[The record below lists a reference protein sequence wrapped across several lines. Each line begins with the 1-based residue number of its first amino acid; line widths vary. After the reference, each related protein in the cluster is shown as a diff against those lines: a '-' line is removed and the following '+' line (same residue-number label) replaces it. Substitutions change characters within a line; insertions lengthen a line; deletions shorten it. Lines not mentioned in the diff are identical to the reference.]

1 MKLSLIF
8 LTLLLLTSCS
18 ITYFD
23 STQPMDVANSTKI
36 PSEFQGYWS
45 NNDEQLTINSTSFT
59 FKDKISADRGK
70 DSLAV
75 IHRVISDSFVVKV
88 KFPYC
93 FFNIKTDSN
102 WQVFTLIKTDSAIQV
117 AIPSITVDNIKN
129 TNLKIENE
137 LVGDDFNSYTYTK
150 GKLTFEQFKQ
160 VLNNENERI
169 LLYYD
174 GTLYTGDEVDE
185 TEGIE
190 VIEKAE
196 EN

>member
-59 FKDKISADRGK
+59 FNAKISADRGK

-75 IHRVISDSFVVKV
+75 IHRVISDSFVVHH
-88 KFPYC
+88 YC
-93 FFNIKTDSN
+93 TIS
-102 WQVFTLIKTDSAIQV
+102 
-117 AIPSITVDNIKN
+117 
-129 TNLKIENE
+129 
-137 LVGDDFNSYTYTK
+137 
-150 GKLTFEQFKQ
+150 
-160 VLNNENERI
+160 
-169 LLYYD
+169 
-174 GTLYTGDEVDE
+174 
-185 TEGIE
+185 
-190 VIEKAE
+190 
-196 EN
+196 